1 MSEKSL
7 PWTSERRGSRP
18 AHNGSTERLP
28 PHSIEAEQAV
38 LGCCLLNGDAVGDCV
53 EELRP
58 EAFYDLRHRTIYEA
72 LVAMFQKPAPIEY
85 LTVAHWL
92 REHGQLEEVG
102 GHAYLLTLGD
112 ATPAASGVSWWVK
125 IVRENFLLRQLIK
138 VCTESVA
145 RAYECG
151 EDVDRVVDAI
161 ERDVLAVN
169 ETRTAGQERRVREIL
184 AEVIEQIE
192 DYHRGGAQ
200 LQGLSTGFEY
210 LDKMLLGLR
219 GADLFVVAARP
230 GMGKSSFGMQL
241 VEHLAVDKRIA
252 CGVFSLEMTA
262 LQLTSRLLFQRAR
275 GDYQRYRS
283 GFMQNEDLPRLTQ
296 ANLDIGAA
304 PLYLDDTGGLNV
316 LQIRARARRWHRQYG
331 IRCLLVD
338 YIQLMRPSRY
348 YQNREQEVAEMS
360 GGLKALAKELD
371 IPIVVLAQLN
381 REIEKSPNRRP
392 QLADLRESGAIEQDA
407 DIVGFLYAP
416 KLSAAELKEIEAR
429 GTDWSDTFRR
439 INLLIAKQRNGPTGD
454 CQLLYRKK
462 SMRFE
467 SAFPTTGALPGTA
480 RADACTEEQEAREE
494 GLL

>member
-1 MSEKSL
+1 L
-7 PWTSERRGSRP
+7 D
-18 AHNGSTERLP
+18 RLP
-28 PHSIEAEQAV
+28 PHSIEAEQGL
-38 LGCCLLNGDAVGDCV
+38 LGCCLLNGDVVGDC
-53 EELRP
+53 LDKIRA
-58 EAFYDLRHRTIYEA
+58 EAFYDVRHRTLFEV
-72 LVAMFQKPAPIEY
+72 LVAMFQKPAPIDV
-85 LTVAHWL
+85 LTVTQWL
-92 REHGQLEEVG
+92 KERGELEAVG
-102 GHAYLLTLGD
+102 GD
-112 ATPAASGVSWWVK
+112 AHLIALMDCVPSAANAPYYVE
-125 IVRENFLLRQLIK
+125 IVREKFLLRQLIK
-138 VCTESVA
+138 VCVESVG
-145 RAYECG
+145 RAYEC
-151 EDVDRVVDAI
+151 ENEVDRVVDAI
-161 ERDVLAVN
+161 ERDILAVN
-169 ETRTAGQERRVREIL
+169 ETRTAGQERRIREIL
-184 AEVIEQIE
+184 ADVIEQIE

-200 LQGLSTGFEY
+200 LLGLSTGFDY

-241 VEHLAVDKRIA
+241 VEHLAVDKRIP

-296 ANLDIGAA
+296 ANLDIGGA
-304 PLYLDDTGGLNV
+304 PLYLDETGGLNV

-331 IRCLLVD
+331 IRFLLVD

-360 GGLKALAKELD
+360 GGLKTLAKELD

-416 KLSAAELKEIEAR
+416 KLSAKELKEIEDR

-467 SAFPTTGALPGTA
+467 SAFPSTAPLPGTQ
-480 RADACTEEQEAREE
+480 RADVSTAEEEAREE